1 MASADPQR
9 QQHAQGRRRASCILR
24 GCLRGPGA
32 PGATTVGSAPA
43 AGPDLPPP
51 PGEERASER
60 ASRRAR
66 VRAESVWGA
75 PTPLQGRLFEFGEVG
90 STPSKGAWGFV
101 VNPRRSGAEEAA
113 EAAELKFQRR
123 WGSQKP

>member
-9 QQHAQGRRRASCILR
+9 QQHAQGRRRASFILR

-32 PGATTVGSAPA
+32 PGAGTAGSAPA
-43 AGPDLPPP
+43 AGPDLLPP
-51 PGEERASER
+51 PGEER

-75 PTPLQGRLFEFGEVG
+75 PTPLQGRLFKFSEVG
-90 STPSKGAWGFV
+90 STPSKGAWDFL
-101 VNPRRSGAEEAA
+101 VNSRRSGAEAA
-113 EAAELKFQRR
+113 AVAAELKF
-123 WGSQKP
+123 